1 MYHLTPRGH
10 SQLQALAQVPP
21 PPLMLPVPESV
32 RRAEEVDKAKATKT
46 REEVNRLRTKLL
58 AAGYD
63 VAAVPESELEP
74 GAERTPVTNALLHW
88 ARTLDDWRA
97 RGQQSRAEAHE
108 ALYKQLVDWRQ
119 AEASR
124 LRMAPASVLADHLAF
139 KIALVK
145 PQEAESLSVLGARI
159 TAEGAK
165 QVVALIQKWQAAGWW
180 HKGAPSSDANASSAA
195 GASQGGGA
203 AAAAGASAGAAGGEV
218 GDAAL
223 VFPAGLFH
231 PTKWPLAV
239 PPAGK
244 KVCVHMLA
252 AASKPRA

>member
-1 MYHLTPRGH
+1 MPVFNVFIDFKTNPAFLPHYFEFRTHFFDRLFEWGR
-10 SQLQALAQVPP
+10 
-21 PPLMLPVPESV
+21 PLDSG
-32 RRAEEVDKAKATKT
+32 
-46 REEVNRLRTKLL
+46 TKLL

-159 TAEGAK
+159 FAIVHAF
-165 QVVALIQKWQAAGWW
+165 QDIISRVALRVQAMSMRS
-180 HKGAPSSDANASSAA
+180 H
-195 GASQGGGA
+195 
-203 AAAAGASAGAAGGEV
+203 
-218 GDAAL
+218 
-223 VFPAGLFH
+223 
-231 PTKWPLAV
+231 
-239 PPAGK
+239 
-244 KVCVHMLA
+244 
-252 AASKPRA
+252 